1 MRTGILVFAHGSR
14 LEPANEAVRVVAR
27 QVAER
32 VAPIKVEA
40 AFLELGTPSLV
51 DAAVA
56 MADEGIARVI
66 VTPYFLT
73 PGMHLDRDL
82 PKLVREILEVR
93 PQLAVQTTASLD
105 GHPAL
110 ADILLARVLPELQD

>member
-14 LEPANEAVRVVAR
+14 LEPANEAVRVVTR
-27 QVAER
+27 QLAER
-32 VAPIKVEA
+32 VAPVKVEA
-40 AFLELGTPSLV
+40 AFLELGIPGLV

-82 PKLVREILEVR
+82 PRLVQEILAQR
-93 PQLAVQTTASLD
+93 PQLVVETTASLD

-110 ADILLARVLPELQD
+110 AEILLTRVQSELER